1 MKAAATI
8 KKNRSRRSLSK
19 GDRFTL
25 SAFVGIPT
33 LLQIILLWV
42 PAVVTIVLSF
52 TYWNGVRLE
61 DIRWAG
67 FQNYKTIFVNEP
79 LFYQALKNNGIWL
92 AFFVLVAT
100 PLGILLAYQ
109 VDRGIKGHAF
119 YESIYYLPVVLSL
132 AVIGIIWNFMLQP
145 GGFVQG
151 LMGLDIGNAISIWGN
166 PDINTWVILGVAS
179 WRHIGY
185 IMLLYLSGLKSVD
198 PALKEA
204 AAIDGATEWQ
214 IFRKIILP
222 TMQPVNIIIVVITLI
237 ESLRAFDLVYII
249 YGNPTIF
256 PLLNLLVF
264 QNFAGQGI
272 SMKGAAYAVILLVL
286 CIVPIITYLRVT
298 FKEDLK

>member
-1 MKAAATI
+1 MRTTATI
-8 KKNRSRRSLSK
+8 KKNRSRRSLS
-19 GDRFTL
+19 GTDRFTL
-25 SAFVGIPT
+25 SAFIGIPSF
-33 LLQIILLWV
+33 LQIILLWV
-42 PAVVTIVLSF
+42 PALVTIILSF
-52 TYWNGVRLE
+52 TYWNGVRIS
-61 DIRWAG
+61 DIKWAG
-67 FQNYKTIFVNEP
+67 FQNYKNIFLNNP
-79 LFYQALKNNGIWL
+79 IFYQALKNNGIWL
-92 AFFVLVAT
+92 AWFLLIAT
-100 PLGILLAYQ
+100 PLGVLLAYQ
-109 VDRGIKGHAF
+109 IDRQIKGHKI

-132 AVIGIIWNFMLQP
+132 AVIGIIWNFMFQP

-151 LMGLDIGNAISIWGN
+151 LMGRDIGNAVSIWGN
-166 PDINTWVILGVAS
+166 PKINTWIIMAVAS

-198 PALKEA
+198 PALREA

-222 TMQPVNIIIVVITLI
+222 TMKPVNIIILVITLI

-249 YGNPTIF
+249 YGSPTVF

-272 SMKGAAYAVILLVL
+272 SMKGAAYAVILLLL
-286 CIVPIITYLRVT
+286 CIIPIITYLRVV

>member
-1 MKAAATI
+1 MKAAATV

-132 AVIGIIWNFMLQP
+132 AVIGIIWNFMLP

-166 PDINTWVILGVAS
+166 PEINTWVILGVAS

>member
-8 KKNRSRRSLSK
+8 KKKSSRRSLSK

-67 FQNYKTIFVNEP
+67 IQNYKTIFVNEP

>member
-1 MKAAATI
+1 MKAAATV
-8 KKNRSRRSLSK
+8 KKNCSRRSLSK

>member
-1 MKAAATI
+1 MKAAATVN
-8 KKNRSRRSLSK
+8 KNRSRRSLSK
-19 GDRFTL
+19 ADRFTL

-119 YESIYYLPVVLSL
+119 YESIYYLPVV
-132 AVIGIIWNFMLQP
+132 
-145 GGFVQG
+145 
-151 LMGLDIGNAISIWGN
+151 
-166 PDINTWVILGVAS
+166 
-179 WRHIGY
+179 
-185 IMLLYLSGLKSVD
+185 
-198 PALKEA
+198 
-204 AAIDGATEWQ
+204 
-214 IFRKIILP
+214 
-222 TMQPVNIIIVVITLI
+222 
-237 ESLRAFDLVYII
+237 
-249 YGNPTIF
+249 
-256 PLLNLLVF
+256 
-264 QNFAGQGI
+264 
-272 SMKGAAYAVILLVL
+272 
-286 CIVPIITYLRVT
+286 
-298 FKEDLK
+298 